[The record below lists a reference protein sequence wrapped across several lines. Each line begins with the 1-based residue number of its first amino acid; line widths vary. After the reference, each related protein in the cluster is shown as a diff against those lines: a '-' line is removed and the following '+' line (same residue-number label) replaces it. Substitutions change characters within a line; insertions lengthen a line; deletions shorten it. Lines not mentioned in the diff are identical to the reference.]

1 MTHTHTHTHT
11 HIIII
16 IIIIIICV
24 RVYGMLRLVILDGA
38 TGAVKSINGRGDV
51 SAFKTA
57 PTKCLEQWAAND
69 VVEDMGGDSWGCN
82 IL

>member
-1 MTHTHTHTHT
+1 
-11 HIIII
+11 
-16 IIIIIICV
+16 
-24 RVYGMLRLVILDGA
+24 MLRLVILDGA